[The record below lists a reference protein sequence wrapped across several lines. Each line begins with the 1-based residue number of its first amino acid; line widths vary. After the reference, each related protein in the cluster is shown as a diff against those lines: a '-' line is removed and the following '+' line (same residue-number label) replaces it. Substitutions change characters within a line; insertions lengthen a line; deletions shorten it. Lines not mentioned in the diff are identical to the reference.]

1 MALLPFRN
9 PACGPG
15 SVIGVRGFGE
25 TRAQEAGEAEWEP
38 ATQGLSRRCSLQNL
52 RSVTPAAPLPP
63 LATPPPHTQSH
74 TPAGTPIPQLW
85 EGERT
90 APRFSGLH
98 THSEH
103 ANTFHRIAMH
113 ARYTGIHTYASAQ
126 PIFSKVYTSTKPQK
140 IKAHTSSLAWHIA
153 SESLESPWPIQK
165 SISGFCPPP
174 HLLPVHTPMCASER
188 SSYHP
193 KGPGVVLSGLPSG
206 RERARAVQPWPQHQ
220 DHNLRYSLPALTRE
234 QDHALGGSTH
244 AMGEKF
250 DSTKFSPPPPLHPAT
265 TPSLPSST
273 SWLT

>member
-38 ATQGLSRRCSLQNL
+38 ATQGLSRSCSLQNL

-63 LATPPPHTQSH
+63 LATPPPRTQSH

-153 SESLESPWPIQK
+153 SESEEHLRIL
-165 SISGFCPPP
+165 PPTPPSACAHP
-174 HLLPVHTPMCASER
+174 HVCLRKKQL
-188 SSYHP
+188 SS
-193 KGPGVVLSGLPSG
+193 K
-206 RERARAVQPWPQHQ
+206 RARSGAFRAAQRQ
-220 DHNLRYSLPALTRE
+220 RKGKSSPAL
-234 QDHALGGSTH
+234 A
-244 AMGEKF
+244 
-250 DSTKFSPPPPLHPAT
+250 PA
-265 TPSLPSST
+265 PRPQP
-273 SWLT
+273 

>member
-1 MALLPFRN
+1 MLTPFTGLPCMPDIQAYTPMHRRSQYF
-9 PACGPG
+9 PKY
-15 SVIGVRGFGE
+15 
-25 TRAQEAGEAEWEP
+25 TQAQSHRK
-38 ATQGLSRRCSLQNL
+38 SRR
-52 RSVTPAAPLPP
+52 THPAWP
-63 LATPPPHTQSH
+63 
-74 TPAGTPIPQLW
+74 GTL
-85 EGERT
+85 
-90 APRFSGLH
+90 LL
-98 THSEH
+98 
-103 ANTFHRIAMH
+103 N
-113 ARYTGIHTYASAQ
+113 
-126 PIFSKVYTSTKPQK
+126 
-140 IKAHTSSLAWHIA
+140 
-153 SESLESPWPIQK
+153 QK